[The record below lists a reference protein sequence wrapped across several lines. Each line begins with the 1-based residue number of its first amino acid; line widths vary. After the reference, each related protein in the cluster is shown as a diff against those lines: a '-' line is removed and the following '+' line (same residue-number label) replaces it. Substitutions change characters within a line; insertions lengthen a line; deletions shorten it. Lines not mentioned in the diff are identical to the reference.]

1 MMRRMMEVNFIG
13 TYLTA
18 RAALPI
24 FRRQASGH
32 LTIVSSI
39 VGQRGIPAMS
49 AYGAT
54 KAAQVG
60 FAESLRTEFAGTAIE
75 VSIVFP
81 VSTQTEFR
89 YAMNRDFGHSVAGLG
104 PKQTVDERGEG
115 RWSMAFD
122 GRGRRFIPRVGARP
136 RPSERDRARV
146 HRSARQEYG
155 RRRVEPA
162 APTSEDFVRFRRE
175 RSSWRNGWSGRRSA
189 GA

>member
-1 MMRRMMEVNFIG
+1 MRRMMEVNFIG

-75 VSIVFP
+75 SQHRLPGVD
-81 VSTQTEFR
+81 
-89 YAMNRDFGHSVAGLG
+89 ANRIPLRDEPGLWTSVAGLG
-104 PKQTVDERGEG
+104 PKQTVGRRGEG
-115 RWSMAFD
+115 D
-122 GRGRRFIPRVGARP
+122 GRWHSTGAAGDLSPCVGRCGLVL
-136 RPSERDRARV
+136 SERNRAGGFTDRLV
-146 HRSARQEYG
+146 KKYG
-155 RRRVEPA
+155 RRRVEPDA
-162 APTSEDFVRFRRE
+162 A
-175 RSSWRNGWSGRRSA
+175 NL
-189 GA
+189 